1 MNRGTYKDETIY
13 SQYLNEEIPF
23 QVYLPYNYSP
33 LYKYSFL
40 IANDGSD
47 YFKLGRLGR
56 TADELIESD
65 EIEELIIVGIP
76 YKSVEDRWRKY
87 HPDGEQSDDYLR
99 FLANELVPY
108 LDQEYATFHLGYGRG
123 LIGDSLAATVAL
135 RAALDYP
142 RTFGK
147 ALLHSPY
154 VDEAIMNKVQAFA
167 EPELLSLYHVIG
179 TEETDVPT
187 TDGKSK
193 NFIEPNRKL
202 NKIIKDK
209 DFDYFYDEFEGG
221 HLWKHWQ
228 PDMKR
233 ALLHMFKL

>member
-1 MNRGTYKDETIY
+1 MNRGTYQDTSIY
-13 SQYLNEEIPF
+13 SEHLQEEIEL
-23 QVYLPYNYSP
+23 QIYLPYNYSP

-56 TADELIESD
+56 TADELIEND

-76 YKSVEDRWRKY
+76 YKSVEDRRRKY
-87 HPDGEQSDDYLR
+87 HPEGEQSEAYLR
-99 FLANELVPY
+99 FLVNELVPF
-108 LDQEYATFHLGYGRG
+108 LDEEYATFHLGYGRA

-135 RAALDYP
+135 RAGLEYP

-147 ALLHSPY
+147 AILHSPY
-154 VDEAIMNKVQAFA
+154 VDEDLKEKVENCK
-167 EPELLSLYHVIG
+167 EPELLSIYHVIG
-179 TEETDVPT
+179 TEETEVPT
-187 TDGKSK
+187 TDGQTK
-193 NFIEPNRKL
+193 NFIDPNREL
-202 NKIIKDK
+202 SNVIKER